1 MVVKYLLATL
11 SALAKKLTQ
20 SSATNTSDD
29 SDAIHIYK
37 DGINYLNVS
46 PIFRRLPK
54 RRRWTIDLL
63 PKSIIMAML
72 LIALS
77 SMKLMGQTITIT
89 SSNPTQTYGSIDL
102 TAITY
107 TVSGGTLTQLPSYTC
122 AVTSTSGAG
131 SYAITW
137 SGALAPGYTIVY
149 VQGTF
154 TVNKATLNIVATG
167 PPKSVNTAVTS
178 PQSST
183 AYFTASGLV
192 NSETVSS
199 VTLTISPATAQSA
212 GQSYNVVPS
221 APVGANGF
229 STSNYTITYTTYNGA
244 CGGNYTWTGNSST
257 TWSTPANWNYFN
269 GTTTVTATSAPGT
282 NDNVFIPGGT
292 TRAPDITANTTVNTI
307 TFTVGT
313 GATSTLTIDA
323 GKTVTFLN
331 GFTVNANANAL
342 VNMASTSSQVI
353 VGTTSSHAIMDNV
366 GGFGGSLTFSGGTV
380 FITWGLNYIYN
391 ELNSTMIFNNG
402 NTLQIGGTSGQ
413 LAMENDGFMYIGQQN
428 SPCTMNIVNSQSF
441 TNAASGFVFLAST
454 STINFLDNSAHD
466 SHFTNNGQFT
476 LQSDSYGTASIG
488 TIPAGPTGHK
498 NSFDGQYTVERY
510 LSGQRGYRLIASPV
524 YKTTSGSN
532 NIWSLNYIQNA
543 AYITGTSASGGFDKV
558 SQGPTLYL
566 FREDVAYSNASF
578 ISGNFQS
585 INNLNSGN
593 NATPTYTFDVTSGS
607 YSIPVSNGLLFFF
620 RGNKYDTDG
629 NQIPVATETQT
640 SYVATEAT
648 LSTTG
653 YLNQQQVIFR
663 DWYTPSSTAL
673 GFSNSNVAAQ
683 GFNLA
688 ANPYACSIDW
698 EQSQSATT
706 TTGIYTLN
714 LSQYIYEFNPK
725 TGNYDTYKKGGI
737 HTNNGTRTIMSGQG
751 FFVLAL
757 NGSAQLIFNE
767 GAKSTSLQNTGI
779 YLFMGK
785 PADQLANN
793 QSLRLELAKDTINK
807 DDTFISFEP
816 NTKTTLDFSEDAPY
830 RQGSGKVSLATMS
843 SDNHPLAVNLLPFN
857 IQGQTIP
864 VKVGANTEGAYSL
877 NMKEI
882 NGIPKLFDVLLA
894 DNDLKDT
901 ADMRKG
907 PYSFNVSWADT
918 NSYGAHRFAII
929 MRQNPAYA
937 YQLLD
942 FNAHKATSAREVQ
955 VVWNTKYEENY
966 TNFTVERSVDGG
978 QTFDVL
984 GAVSATSAGNYA
996 FTDKNPVTG
1005 TNVYRLKQED
1015 INNKITY
1022 SKVVPIGYATT
1033 NNNLVQNN
1041 INIYPNPAA
1050 GKINL
1055 AIASTATTQ
1064 SGSYNIMISN
1074 SQGNMLKKITSNQPT
1089 WTGDATGWMPG
1100 TYMVKVFDAKTQSLI
1115 GTTKFIK
1122 L

>member
-1 MVVKYLLATL
+1 MVIKYLLATL
-11 SALAKKLTQ
+11 SALAKRLTS
-20 SSATNTSDD
+20 SSAINISDD
-29 SDAIHIYK
+29 SDAIYIYK
-37 DGINYLNVS
+37 DGIDYLNVS
-46 PIFRRLPK
+46 PIFGRFP
-54 RRRWTIDLL
+54 RRRKRVIDLL

-72 LIALS
+72 LIGLS

-122 AVTSTSGAG
+122 AVTSSSGAG
-131 SYAITW
+131 TYAITW

-154 TVNKATLNIVATG
+154 TVSKATLNIVATG

-192 NSETVSS
+192 NGETVSS
-199 VTLTISPATAQSA
+199 ITLTISPATAQGA
-212 GQSYNVVPS
+212 GGSYNSVPS

-229 STSNYTITYTTYNGA
+229 STSNYTITYTTYNGN

-257 TWSTPANWNYFN
+257 TWSTPGNWSYFN
-269 GTTTVTATSAPGT
+269 GTTTTTATSAPGN

-292 TRAPDITANTTVNTI
+292 TRAPDVTANTTVNTI
-307 TFTVGT
+307 TFSGDN
-313 GATSTLTIDA
+313 TLTIDA
-323 GKTVTFLN
+323 GKTITFLN
-331 GFTVNANANAL
+331 GFTINSGVNATVTMN
-342 VNMASTSSQVI
+342 STSSQVI
-353 VGTTSSHAIMDNV
+353 VGTTSSHAVLDNV
-366 GGFGGSLTFSGGTV
+366 GNITFNGGTV
-380 FITWGLNYIYN
+380 YITWGLNYIYN
-391 ELNSTMIFNNG
+391 ETNSLMYFQGG
-402 NTLQIGGTSGQ
+402 NTLDIGGTSGQ
-413 LAMENDGFMYIGQQN
+413 LAMQNSGFLFIGMQN

-441 TNAASGFVFLAST
+441 TNSASGFVYLAST
-454 STINFLDNSAHD
+454 SSINFLDASAHD
-466 SHFTNNGQFT
+466 SHFTNNGSFT
-476 LQSDSYGTASIG
+476 IQSDSYGTGSIG
-488 TIPAGPTGHK
+488 NIPAGPTGHK

-558 SQGPTLYL
+558 TQGPTLYL

-585 INNLNSGN
+585 IKSLTSGN
-593 NATPTYTFDVTSGS
+593 AATPTYTFDVTSGS

-629 NQIPVATETQT
+629 NLIPVATETQT
-640 SYVATEAT
+640 NYVATEAT

-653 YLNQQQVIFR
+653 FLNQQQVVFR
-663 DWYTPSSTAL
+663 DWYTPASTAL

-698 EQSQSATT
+698 EQSQSTTT
-706 TTGIYTLN
+706 TTGIYALN
-714 LSQYIYEFNPK
+714 LSPYIYEFDNK

-757 NGSAQLIFNE
+757 NTSAQLIFNE
-767 GAKSTSLQNTGI
+767 SAKSTSLQNTGI

-785 PADQLANN
+785 PADQLANS

-816 NTKTTLDFSEDAPY
+816 NTKTTLDFAEDAPY
-830 RQGSGKVSLATMS
+830 RQGSGKVSLSTMS

-857 IQGQTIP
+857 NQGQTIP
-864 VKVGANTEGAYSL
+864 VKVGATAEGAYSL

-907 PYSFNVSWADT
+907 PYNFNVSWADT

-929 MRQNPAYA
+929 MRQNPEYA

-942 FNAHKATSAREVQ
+942 FNAHKATNAREVQ
-955 VVWNTKYEENY
+955 VVWNTKNEENY

-984 GAVSATSAGNYA
+984 GGVSATSAGNYA

-1022 SKVVPIGYATT
+1022 SRIVPIGYATT